1 MEFEE
6 FRQRL
11 EAARTRAA
19 LRRLQA
25 IDVLAT
31 NQDLRRESGEAVWR
45 ERARRRGEDG
55 EIDMQPNSISPLDR
69 SSAGDDSS

>member
-11 EAARTRAA
+11 AAARTRAA

-31 NQDLRRESGEAVWR
+31 NQDLRRESGEAVSR

>member
-11 EAARTRAA
+11 AAARTRAA

-31 NQDLRRESGEAVWR
+31 NQDLRRDSGEAVSR